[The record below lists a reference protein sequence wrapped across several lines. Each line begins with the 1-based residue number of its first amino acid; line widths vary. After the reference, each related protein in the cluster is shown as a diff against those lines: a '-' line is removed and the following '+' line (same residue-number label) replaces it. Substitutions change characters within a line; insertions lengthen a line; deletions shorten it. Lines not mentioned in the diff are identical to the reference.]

1 MPTDA
6 LALLARFLLA
16 AVFLPNGLLK
26 LSNLTGT
33 AGYFE
38 SLGFPLP
45 YAVAVAT
52 GLFEL
57 LAGLAIVAGFQ
68 TRIVA
73 MLLAAFSIAASAI
86 GHMGQSSDDP
96 VISFMHLQAMLKD
109 IGLAG
114 GFLALALAGPGRFS
128 LDGARQR

>member
-26 LSNLTGT
+26 LSNLAGT

-45 YAVAVAT
+45 SVIAVAT
-52 GLFEL
+52 GVFEL
-57 LAGLAIVAGFQ
+57 IAGLAIVSGFQ
-68 TRIVA
+68 TRLVA
-73 MLLAAFSIAASAI
+73 LLLAAFSLAAGAI
-86 GHMGQSSDDP
+86 GHIGQSGDDP
-96 VISFMHLQAMLKD
+96 VLSFMHLQALLKD